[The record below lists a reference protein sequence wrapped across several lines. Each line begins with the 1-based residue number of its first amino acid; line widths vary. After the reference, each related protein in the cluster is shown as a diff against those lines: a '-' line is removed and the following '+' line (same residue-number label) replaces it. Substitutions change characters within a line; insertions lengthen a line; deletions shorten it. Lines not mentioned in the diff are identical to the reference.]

1 MSYAAAAI
9 NVIDLQAIL
18 SRHLPM
24 YLVKVPRY
32 QAVMLDSVREL
43 WQGRHEALLDIG
55 GGTGVIAEAIAQ
67 LFPVG
72 QVCTIDMVDRF
83 ASELSVQTG
92 CYDGTHLPFE
102 DRSFDAATINNV
114 IHHVPVAERAALL
127 REIRRVVAGPIYVK
141 DHRTTGA
148 IDNARLTVMDA
159 IGNIPFDG
167 QVKAQYLSGDDW
179 LALASAS
186 GYRTGATAE
195 PRDYRCGLHAF
206 VFPNRLE
213 TTMRFDPA

>member
-1 MSYAAAAI
+1 MTYAEAAI
-9 NVIDLQAIL
+9 NVFALQAIL

-24 YLVKVPRY
+24 YRVKVPHY

-43 WQGRHEALLDIG
+43 WQARHESLLDIG
-55 GGTGVIAEAIAQ
+55 GGTGVIAEAMAR

-72 QVCTIDMVDRF
+72 QVRTIDMVDRF

-92 CYDGTHLPFE
+92 CYDGTHLPF
-102 DRSFDAATINNV
+102 DDGSFDAATINNV

-127 REIRRVVAGPIYVK
+127 CEIRRVVAGPLYIK
-141 DHRTTGA
+141 DHRSTGA

-167 QVKAQYLSGDDW
+167 QVKARYLSGDDW
-179 LALASAS
+179 LALATEG
-186 GYRTGATAE
+186 GYRIGATAE
-195 PRDYRCGLHAF
+195 PRKYRSGLHAI